1 MPRCELTQKGP
12 VVSNLVSHSNIKTKS
27 ISQPNIQYK
36 KLHSQALNQSFTLK
50 IATSTLRT
58 IEHRGTFDGYLLSR
72 DNKDLSKKA
81 LDIKKRVKAKLAGK
95 HVKVKKEGATSEA

>member
-36 KLHSQALNQSFTLK
+36 KLHSQALNRAFTLK

-58 IEHRGTFDGYLLSR
+58 IEHRGGFDGFILNQPTEKLSR
-72 DNKDLSKKA
+72 KAQEIRNKIKQKLHSKKS
-81 LDIKKRVKAKLAGK
+81 KAKKA
-95 HVKVKKEGATSEA
+95 

>member
-36 KLHSQALNQSFTLK
+36 KLHSQALNKTFTLK

-58 IEHRGTFDGYLLSR
+58 IEHRGGFDGYILSR

-81 LDIKKRVKAKLAGK
+81 LDIKKRIKAKLAGK
-95 HVKVKKEGATSEA
+95 KSKGAASETKN

>member
-27 ISQPNIQYK
+27 ISQPNVQYK

-50 IATSTLRT
+50 IAASTLRT
-58 IEHRGTFDGYLLSR
+58 IEHRGSFDGFILSQ
-72 DNKDLSKKA
+72 DNKLLSKKA
-81 LDIKKRVKAKLAGK
+81 IRIKKRIRAKLAGK
-95 HVKVKKEGATSEA
+95 KKSAKGAAQ